1 MLNASS
7 AQSSALPQ
15 ESLNDNLDDVLEII
29 ADSYDDP
36 LIYVLAAFPWGDPGP
51 LAKESGPDD
60 WQIDIL
66 HALRDALQAGVDEQ
80 EAMAAAIRVAIASGH
95 GIGKTALIAW
105 IIKWFMATR
114 PFPQVVVTASGAAQ
128 LSNKTWRELAKWHR
142 LSFDQHWYTWTATKY
157 YHNEYPDTWFAAAVP
172 WSEHNPDAFAG
183 THEQHVLVIY
193 DEAQAIADSIWSVT
207 EGAMT
212 TGGVIWLAFGNY
224 SKNTGRFHECF
235 AGKTRDR
242 WIRRQIDSRNCKHA
256 NQKQIA
262 EWIHDYGEDSDF
274 VRIRVRGIA
283 PRSGSNQFI
292 GQDLVD
298 KCATY
303 KAEGYETAPKFLV
316 LDVARFGSNKSVAGT
331 RQGRKWKIIKKWT
344 ELPTDQLTDR
354 FIEVIEAEQ
363 PDAIIV
369 DGDGIG
375 GAVVDQLTRRGYD
388 KKDGKTIL
396 YEFHGSAPAT
406 DEQMYYNRRAECWG
420 LMKGAMSLGVEKPED
435 SELDGDLVAPEYT
448 YVTRSGFDVILLE
461 SKKDMQGRGIASP
474 DNADVFAMSY
484 SVKMAKKLPPKQ
496 GQNRSIGTS
505 FMAD

>member
-1 MLNASS
+1 MLNASQE
-7 AQSSALPQ
+7 QSNASKAEDPFDETLR
-15 ESLNDNLDDVLEII
+15 II
-29 ADSYDDP
+29 AESEFDP
-36 LIYVLAAFPWGDPGP
+36 LHYVMFAFPWGEPGP
-51 LAKESGPDD
+51 LENETGPDD

-66 HALRDALQAGVDEQ
+66 TAIKDALQAGILAQ
-80 EAMAAAIRVAIASGH
+80 EAMATAIRVAIASGH

-142 LSFDQHWYTWTATKY
+142 MSIDGHWYTWTATKY

-183 THEQHVLVIY
+183 THEKHVLIIY

-212 TGGVIWLAFGNY
+212 TSGVIWLAFGNY

-256 NQKQIA
+256 NQKQIQ
-262 EWIHDYGEDSDF
+262 EWIEDYGEDSDF
-274 VRIRVRGIA
+274 VRIRVRGVA

-298 KCATY
+298 KCSTY
-303 KAEGYETAPKFLV
+303 KAEGYETAPKFLI

-331 RQGRKWKIIKKWT
+331 RQGRKWRILKKWT
-344 ELPTDQLTDR
+344 ELATDQLTNR
-354 FIEVIEAEQ
+354 FIEYIESEQ

-375 GAVVDQLTRRGYD
+375 GAIVDNLRRLGHD
-388 KKDGKTIL
+388 KKDGKNIL
-396 YEFHGSAPAT
+396 FEFHGSVPAD
-406 DEQMYYNRRAECWG
+406 DEKMYYNRRAECWG
-420 LMKGAMSLGVEKPED
+420 WMRDAMGLGVEKPED
-435 SELDGDLVAPEYT
+435 HELDTDLTAPEYT
-448 YVTRSGFDVILLE
+448 YATKSGHDVILLE
-461 SKKDMQGRGIASP
+461 SKKDMQARGIASP

-484 SVKMAKKLPPKQ
+484 SVKMAKKIPKKQ
-496 GQNRSIGTS
+496 SSGGTGQTS
-505 FMAD
+505 WMVD